1 MRIIRTLMLLT
12 GVGVFMPSPPDE
24 QQPQGSQVSTPELIG
39 SATSAFADMAGFC
52 AREPAV
58 CQTAGYVAG
67 KLEAKAKYSVKLIY
81 EWANESTSEPQLS
94 PLANEADGS
103 DQLKTGSTTVA
114 EAKPAGGLGQS
125 TLRLDDLIPEW
136 RAPPANKKS

>member
-24 QQPQGSQVSTPELIG
+24 QPPQDQQVSTPELIG

-52 AREPAV
+52 SREPGV

-81 EWANESTSEPQLS
+81 EWANESTSDPGPS
-94 PLANEADGS
+94 PLANEADGG
-103 DQLKTGSTTVA
+103 DQFKTGSTTLA
-114 EAKPAGGLGQS
+114 EARPPGGLGQS

-136 RAPPANKKS
+136 RGPRANKKS

>member
-24 QQPQGSQVSTPELIG
+24 QPPQDQQVSTPELIG

-52 AREPAV
+52 AREPGV

-81 EWANESTSEPQLS
+81 EWANESTSEPSAS
-94 PLANEADGS
+94 PLADEADAT
-103 DQLKTGSTTVA
+103 DQLKTGSTSLA
-114 EAKPAGGLGQS
+114 DAKPTGGLGQS
-125 TLRLDDLIPEW
+125 TLSLDDLIPEW
-136 RAPPANKKS
+136 RGPAADKKS